1 MGNEK
6 LSAKAVIEVL
16 NGSRVSGVSTRRTC
30 EPVFAVAKEKQLSTF
45 ATFQPSSAGIVVP
58 AHAIS
63 GTLRS
68 TPLAS
73 PACPSPYNHS
83 QIPCTPAEIPELVRS
98 ESRRFATIERD
109 WIRSSDGGS
118 LISELL
124 SPTSDGPPWHAD
136 QCHTRLTANRADIT
150 LPERA
155 ITELYLQLFRSTP
168 FRLVF
173 PIVDAVLF
181 QDTIGAAYHP
191 EGDSSVHVACVLAFL
206 SIMSHMPW
214 SPRSN
219 GAFDGEACAKQADSL
234 MGLASPGTSLVEL
247 QFYIM
252 QCIQKLFS
260 GELKAASLCHA
271 VACRLLFMLGG
282 HMYPQSQQQLG
293 RTCVAS
299 DLDRRTKD
307 HIRKLFW
314 LCYTVDKIIAL
325 RTGEPPCIDDQQ
337 CDLTLPLAYAD
348 VLYQKGDFDAALPT
362 ALSLFPGDLRLSI
375 IKSLSSR
382 DDGHGFTPVM
392 DSTQKMHIIMIHL
405 DYYHL
410 MATVHGYTSRKI
422 SRKVR
427 DDADGVH
434 ASPGVSSSQILS
446 VEASRASLYYLRAA
460 SHAMLGTTWGIIV
473 FYPLNAI
480 LTIIGNV
487 LLGPLQA
494 KVEQDMK
501 LLESTADLIKQI
513 WTQRSI
519 HIDHSDLVRVESFVS
534 EVIRLGRSTIV
545 AAGKGQNG
553 LDHIGTEMLC
563 GSV

>member
-1 MGNEK
+1 MNWRKRACDTCHARKIHCDRLTPSCDWCAHQG
-6 LSAKAVIEVL
+6 LVCTFDRGSGRATAKNPRKA
-16 NGSRVSGVSTRRTC
+16 GVSGVSTRRTC

-124 SPTSDGPPWHAD
+124 SPTSAGPPWHAD

-375 IKSLSSR
+375 IKSRTCRLLFNQVQQLSDTDLLRAVRELDGDLEDWRMSIPRGYRPTLSSR

-405 DYYHL
+405 DY
-410 MATVHGYTSRKI
+410 
-422 SRKVR
+422 
-427 DDADGVH
+427 
-434 ASPGVSSSQILS
+434 
-446 VEASRASLYYLRAA
+446 
-460 SHAMLGTTWGIIV
+460 
-473 FYPLNAI
+473 
-480 LTIIGNV
+480 
-487 LLGPLQA
+487 
-494 KVEQDMK
+494 
-501 LLESTADLIKQI
+501 
-513 WTQRSI
+513 
-519 HIDHSDLVRVESFVS
+519 
-534 EVIRLGRSTIV
+534 
-545 AAGKGQNG
+545 
-553 LDHIGTEMLC
+553 
-563 GSV
+563 

>member
-1 MGNEK
+1 MLIKGLYAHSTVGAEGQPRRILEKPGKCRELPLLSINEK

-124 SPTSDGPPWHAD
+124 SPTSAGPPWHAD

-375 IKSLSSR
+375 IKSRTCRLLFNQVQQLSDTDLLRAVRELDGDLEDWRMSIPRGYRPTLSSR

-405 DYYHL
+405 DY
-410 MATVHGYTSRKI
+410 
-422 SRKVR
+422 
-427 DDADGVH
+427 
-434 ASPGVSSSQILS
+434 
-446 VEASRASLYYLRAA
+446 
-460 SHAMLGTTWGIIV
+460 
-473 FYPLNAI
+473 
-480 LTIIGNV
+480 
-487 LLGPLQA
+487 
-494 KVEQDMK
+494 
-501 LLESTADLIKQI
+501 
-513 WTQRSI
+513 
-519 HIDHSDLVRVESFVS
+519 
-534 EVIRLGRSTIV
+534 
-545 AAGKGQNG
+545 
-553 LDHIGTEMLC
+553 
-563 GSV
+563 